1 MPNQYPDE
9 PFGRQPRVMT
19 GPAPANTAQGQ
30 GNAGAQAGAQ
40 DANTRTYQGQ
50 SVTLIRAAK
59 EGDQGFDP
67 GAGDQSLIR
76 MQGGAERVVPT
87 ADLQNAST
95 G

>member
-1 MPNQYPDE
+1 MPNQYRDE
-9 PFGRQPRVMT
+9 PFGREPRVLT
-19 GPAPANTAQGQ
+19 GAAPNTAQSGQ
-30 GNAGAQAGAQ
+30 GNAGAQ

-50 SVTLIRAAK
+50 NVTLIRAAK
-59 EGDQGFDP
+59 DGDQGFDP